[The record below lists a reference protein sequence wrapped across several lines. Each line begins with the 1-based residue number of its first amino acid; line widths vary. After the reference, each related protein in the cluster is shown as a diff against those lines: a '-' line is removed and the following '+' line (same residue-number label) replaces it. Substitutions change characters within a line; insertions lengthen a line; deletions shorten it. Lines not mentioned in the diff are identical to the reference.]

1 MGHSCHAQ
9 DDAGLFTCDHLQQHL
24 YIGQM
29 NERQEKISKEKTHA
43 PCQKIKFLSIC
54 ILHISNK

>member
-29 NERQEKISKEKTHA
+29 NERQEKISKEKTYM
-43 PCQKIKFLSIC
+43 
-54 ILHISNK
+54 HIFVRKLNF